1 MNCDYAEQNKPS
13 TNGHQK
19 AEVILE
25 IIKRSVMIMKVQASR
40 LEERLKQHDNEFQEV
55 A

>member
-1 MNCDYAEQNKPS
+1 MNCNYVEQNKSS

-25 IIKRSVMIMKVQASR
+25 TIERSVKIMKVQASR
-40 LEERLKQHDNEFQEV
+40 LEERLMQHDNEFQEV